1 MHCYILTNLAIWQT
15 CNLLIVSGGSKSLHL
30 LFKNWVSWWW
40 KGLHFFQSTN
50 IFTFFLPV
58 KPEVRPV
65 PDNGIIVAE
74 TGDSVTLAC
83 EVSRGNPTPE
93 VTWHRK
99 ERKMPSGED
108 NIRGLSLTYTA
119 VTRHHSGIYIC
130 SADNGFGQPSVANL
144 KLDVQR
150 EWKSNPDCDP
160 MINYRRVCNAKN
172 ADFNFAKRGWTPQLA
187 TIVVVV

>member
-1 MHCYILTNLAIWQT
+1 MLPYYSLNEIWFILPKPIQ
-15 CNLLIVSGGSKSLHL
+15 
-30 LFKNWVSWWW
+30 
-40 KGLHFFQSTN
+40 HFVFS
-50 IFTFFLPV
+50 ISV

-83 EVSRGNPTPE
+83 EISRGSPTPE
-93 VTWHRK
+93 MTWTRK
-99 ERKMPSGED
+99 ERKMPTGED

-130 SADNGFGQPSVANL
+130 SADNGFGQPTVANL

-150 EWKSNPDCDP
+150 KFLKIGKKIFE
-160 MINYRRVCNAKN
+160 I
-172 ADFNFAKRGWTPQLA
+172 
-187 TIVVVV
+187 